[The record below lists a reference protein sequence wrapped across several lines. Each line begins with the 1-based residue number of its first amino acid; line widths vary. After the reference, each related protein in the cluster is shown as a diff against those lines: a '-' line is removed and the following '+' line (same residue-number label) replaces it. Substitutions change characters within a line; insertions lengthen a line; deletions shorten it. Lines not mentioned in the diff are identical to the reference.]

1 MNERQYFDLKT
12 LEQRYASAY
21 AALPERYRKESLLLF
36 FLDVNGNVW
45 AEPGIGQIPTLGDS
59 TWVFVDVPNIIKG
72 WIRMDVVKR
81 YQP

>member
-45 AEPGIGQIPTLGDS
+45 AEPGIGRMGNPTSLLKKMM
-59 TWVFVDVPNIIKG
+59 VPNT
-72 WIRMDVVKR
+72 
-81 YQP
+81 